1 MGLDGGRGSCHIR
14 VETGREDLERYA
26 ESGMQRDKV
35 GIFLLIGWTR
45 SRQRERGD
53 SQPHWVR
60 RTTVVTGS
68 ASCFAPNSRYCEEWD
83 DRLDGCG
90 IQGVQ
95 AHPSGGL
102 AVKARLQRA
111 SPRLLTTGR
120 EIAA

>member
-1 MGLDGGRGSCHIR
+1 
-14 VETGREDLERYA
+14 
-26 ESGMQRDKV
+26 MQRDKV
-35 GIFLLIGWTR
+35 GFFLLIGWTR
-45 SRQRERGD
+45 SRQRECGD
-53 SQPHWVR
+53 SPAPLGPPHDGGDWKR
-60 RTTVVTGS
+60 ELFR
-68 ASCFAPNSRYCEEWD
+68 AKQRKHCESERD

-90 IQGVQ
+90 IQGVE